1 MKITQDGETVKIE
14 DVMVVEFEGEL
25 YAMIP
30 EVVWGE
36 LGWAIDTI
44 KHIDKLDS

>member
-14 DVMVVEFEGEL
+14 DVMVVAHEGEL

-30 EVVWGE
+30 EFMWE
-36 LGWAIDTI
+36 KLGWEIETI
-44 KHIDKLDS
+44 KHLDKLDS